1 MGRINWPQGP
11 QSVGDVIKH
20 GNIFIGLFRV
30 GVYLYKLAA
39 VFVEEC
45 LIVSCFVGGGGG
57 GGRGHASGGKAS
69 HSSRG

>member
-20 GNIFIGLFRV
+20 GNIIVGLFGV

-39 VFVEEC
+39 VFVEER

-57 GGRGHASGGKAS
+57 GGRGHASGGKTS
-69 HSSRG
+69 YSSRG